1 MVKRPY
7 WFSRPT
13 GSCTCDSYVDSRL
26 VRYRSQSGRSP
37 RRSGSSRP
45 ETASTARHWLS
56 RQLRRLRRVKAS
68 DLLAKAVIAA
78 LLIYA
83 GLTVFHL
90 TQGFGFIS
98 ALGGGIQDIR
108 VVGVCFGEWGEMQE
122 FIARDSFLGKDPGR
136 LALDLSGGE
145 CGPW

>member
-1 MVKRPY
+1 MAEQPHCY
-7 WFSRPT
+7 SPNPAAFA
-13 GSCTCDSYVDSRL
+13 GSACAETRL
-26 VRYRSQSGRSP
+26 TRYRSRRRSTA
-37 RRSGSSRP
+37 RRSGSSRRGAALAP
-45 ETASTARHWLS
+45 RRWLS
-56 RQLRRLRRVKAS
+56 QRFRRLKRVRFK
-68 DLLAKAVIAA
+68 DVLGRVFIVLV
-78 LLIYA
+78 LIYV

-90 TQGFGFIS
+90 TQGFDFTS

-108 VVGVCFGEWGEMQE
+108 VVGVCFGEWGEMKE